1 MKEEK
6 PNMNLE
12 KIKKIALIVLGLI
25 LIINIIFLTS
35 ITQEFNKKIKEA
47 KESARPADISL
58 TIINADCKD
67 CKDINEL
74 IDMIK
79 NANVNIKEETTLTQ
93 SEASDLIAKYGIQK
107 LPSVIITGEIDKVK
121 ITGFEQKDDV
131 LIFNTQLPPYF
142 DLKTNN
148 IVGLVE
154 LTLITDPS
162 CTECTDLTD
171 SIVGLKQAMTVS
183 KENTLTRTQASSLI
197 AKYNITKLPS
207 IILSKDASAYAD
219 IVSAWNSYGTKEED
233 GSLIF
238 RNVLP
243 PYKDLEANKVRGV
256 VKLTSITDN
265 TCAECYNVTAHEAV
279 LERFGVYVKEKE
291 TLDLTQAKSL
301 IDKYKIEKV
310 PTIVLI
316 GDIEPYTSLTQVWK
330 QVGTVETD
338 GVYVFRSVEQM
349 GKYRDLTTGKVA

>member
-6 PNMNLE
+6 PNINLE
-12 KIKKIALIVLGLI
+12 KIKKIALVILGLV
-25 LIINIIFLTS
+25 LIINIILLTS
-35 ITQEFNKKIKEA
+35 ITQEFNKRIKEA

-67 CKDINEL
+67 CHDINEL
-74 IDMIK
+74 VDMIK
-79 NANVNIKEETTLTQ
+79 KANVNIKEENILVK
-93 SEASDLIAKYGIQK
+93 EKASDLITKYGIQK

-121 ITGFEQKDDV
+121 ITGFEQKDDA
-131 LIFNTQLPPYF
+131 LIFNEQLPPYF

-162 CTECTDLTD
+162 CTECTDLTQTIP
-171 SIVGLKQAMTVS
+171 SLKQVLIIT
-183 KENTLTRTQASSLI
+183 KETTLTKTQASSLI
-197 AKYNITKLPS
+197 TKYKIEKLPS
-207 IILSKDASAYAD
+207 LILSKDASLYTEIA
-219 IVSAWNSYGTKEED
+219 SSWNAYGTIEED

-243 PYKDLEANKVRGV
+243 PYKDLETNKVRGV

-265 TCAECYNVTAHEAV
+265 TCAECYNVSTHE
-279 LERFGVYVKEKE
+279 LILDRYGVYIKNKE
-291 TLDLTQAKSL
+291 TIDITQAKSL

-310 PTIVLI
+310 PTIILT
-316 GDIEPYTSLTQVWK
+316 GDIEIYTSLTQVWQ
-330 QVGTVETD
+330 QVGTIETD
-338 GVYVFRSVEQM
+338 GAYVFRSVEQM
-349 GKYRDLTTGKVA
+349 GKYRDLKTGKVA